1 VAKSRRPTHIMSE
14 GRPNEHW
21 AARRPLVLVTL
32 LLSSVALAVY
42 GNALRHPFLIDDK
55 FIIVQ
60 DARVQ
65 TGDFRAIFT
74 QEYWPG
80 LARNALYRPLVLLSF
95 AANWALAPTPWTFRL
110 VNLALHVAGAL
121 ALFLL
126 ARELTQ
132 TATAGIVAALLFVV
146 HPLHTTLLNQIV
158 DRADLAAAAAVLWA
172 TRLYARGVLSQRMP
186 RGRSALSIALLYG
199 VGLLCKENAVVLPAV
214 LLLSDLCLARRAP
227 LGGLVGWLRRR
238 VLPYYVPLFA
248 ILVIYLIVRTAV
260 LGTLARSPDT
270 ISPLDN
276 ILAHPEYGRLPGDSA
291 KLARWGT
298 PLAIAGKA
306 AKLLVWP
313 HPLSWDY
320 SYAAIEPV
328 RRWSAPRLWQGV
340 AVLAVC
346 VAGMLLSWRRQ
357 RTVCFALGLALI
369 AYSVVSNV
377 FVLIGS
383 TFAER
388 YLYLPASGFC
398 LLIGGLFAALQKRL
412 RRSAD
417 EFGADHGRTAAHR
430 LLSGCAWGLAAAI
443 LVAAAGR
450 TVLRNRDFASDATLN
465 AADVRAQP
473 RSSRL
478 LSCVAG
484 DALNAGRLNEAL
496 EYAQCALEVFP
507 ANVDAWRVA
516 GLAHWRRGE
525 ADAALACL
533 QRSFDCGGADHENAW
548 VAAAQILRLRGEHAR
563 AIAALENFVARH
575 PDAAVAHNNLAWY
588 LLTATPPELR
598 DPQRAVT
605 LAARA
610 VQLQADAADFLD
622 TYISALEATDQ
633 HQIACQVLA
642 DCLPRIRADD
652 PQRAALQRRLTELC
666 GR

>member
-1 VAKSRRPTHIMSE
+1 MSE
-14 GRPNEHW
+14 GWPNEHR
-21 AARRPLVLVTL
+21 AARRPLIFVGL
-32 LLSSVALAVY
+32 LLTGAALAVY

-55 FIIVQ
+55 FIILQ

-65 TGDFRAIFT
+65 TGDVRAILT

-110 VNLALHVAGAL
+110 VNLSLHVAGAL
-121 ALFLL
+121 ALCLL
-126 ARELTQ
+126 ARELTH
-132 TATAGIVAALLFVV
+132 TVTAGIVAALLFVV
-146 HPLHTTLLNQIV
+146 HPVHTTLLNQIV

-172 TRLYARGVLSQRMP
+172 TWLYVREAGAAREGPGWPRLA
-186 RGRSALSIALLYG
+186 IALLYA

-227 LGGLVGWLRRR
+227 PGGLAGWLRRR
-238 VLPYYVPLFA
+238 ALSYYVPLSA

-260 LGTLARSPDT
+260 LGTLARPADT

-276 ILAHPEYGRLPGDSA
+276 ILAHPEYGWSPGDSA
-291 KLARWGT
+291 TLARWGT

-313 HPLSWDY
+313 YPLSWDY

-328 RRWSAPRLWQGV
+328 RRWHDPRLWQGV
-340 AVLAVC
+340 AVLTVC
-346 VAGMLLSWRRQ
+346 VASMLVSWRRQ
-357 RTVCFALGLALI
+357 RTVCFALGLTLI
-369 AYSVVSNV
+369 AYSVVSNF

-388 YLYLPASGFC
+388 YLYLPTSGFC
-398 LLIGGLFAALQKRL
+398 LLTGSLFAALQKRL
-412 RRSAD
+412 RQTDDAS
-417 EFGADHGRTAAHR
+417 GANHRRTATRR
-430 LLSGCAWGLAAAI
+430 LLSGCAWGLAVAI
-443 LVAAAGR
+443 LVAAASR
-450 TVLRNRDFASDATLN
+450 TVVRNRDFASEATLN

-478 LSCVAG
+478 LSCAAG
-484 DALNAGRLNEAL
+484 DALNAGRLTEAL
-496 EYAQCALEVFP
+496 EYAQRALEVFP
-507 ANVDAWRVA
+507 GNVDAWRVA
-516 GLAHWRRGE
+516 GLAHWRRGD

-533 QRSFDCGGADHENAW
+533 QQSFDRGGADHENAW
-548 VAAAQILRLRGEHAR
+548 VAAAQILRFRGEHAR
-563 AIAALENFVARH
+563 AIAALETFIARH
-575 PDAAVAHNNLAWY
+575 PDAAIAHNNLAWY

-610 VQLQADAADFLD
+610 VQLQADAGDFLD
-622 TYISALEATDQ
+622 TYIRALEATGQ
-633 HQIACQVLA
+633 HRAACDVLM
-642 DCLPRIRADD
+642 DRLPRIRADD
-652 PQRAALQRRLTELC
+652 PQRPALQRRLAELC
-666 GR
+666 DR